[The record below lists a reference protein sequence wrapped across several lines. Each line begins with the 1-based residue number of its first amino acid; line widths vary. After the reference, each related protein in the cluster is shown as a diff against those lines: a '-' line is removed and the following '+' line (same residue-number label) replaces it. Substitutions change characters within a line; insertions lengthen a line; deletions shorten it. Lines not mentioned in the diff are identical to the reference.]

1 MRAFVILINVDDAVS
16 RTMARRLRAEHIYCQ
31 VLPADTP
38 ADVMLNPEVRGIL
51 VAAASTGLP
60 SELPHLRD

>member
-1 MRAFVILINVDDAVS
+1 MRDFVILINVDDAVS

-38 ADVMLNPEVRGIL
+38 A
-51 VAAASTGLP
+51 TGP
-60 SELPHLRD
+60 FSYSATPFGSKATSKPP